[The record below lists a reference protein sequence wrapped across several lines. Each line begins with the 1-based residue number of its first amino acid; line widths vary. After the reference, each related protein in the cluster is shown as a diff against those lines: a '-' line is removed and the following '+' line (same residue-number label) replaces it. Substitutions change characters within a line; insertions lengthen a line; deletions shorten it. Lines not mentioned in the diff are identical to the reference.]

1 MKLLN
6 KCLPVWCVLAF
17 STVQAQTDSASW
29 YFEKGK
35 EEKAARR
42 YREAEKKFVKAV
54 SLNSKN
60 LNYYLELADTY
71 SAQNRYFDA
80 RETFIK
86 AEKIQPDNPIV
97 IENLATLSFNTRKWD
112 DVIRYSQKAQ
122 MLKVAKPVN
131 YYIGTAYYNQENY
144 GEAIKYLTAAA
155 NDEPTKGEIQYT
167 IGRSYVDMNNYK
179 LAATHFEKAIALD
192 SSKVN
197 WIYEAGIVFHAIPDY
212 KKSLQYIRLA
222 GDRGYNKSNDY
233 LENLGS
239 AYMNVGQ
246 YEPAIEEYKKV
257 LVRKP
262 NDVTIL
268 YQVAQA
274 YYRAKKYQQAIDYW
288 DQVLTNDKTNAKAL
302 YMIGLSY
309 QKKGDK
315 QKGTQLCDRA
325 IQMDPSLQSL
335 KQKQGDLG
343 L

>member
-1 MKLLN
+1 MNLLN
-6 KCLPVWCVLAF
+6 KCLPVLCVLAF
-17 STVQAQTDSASW
+17 SAVQAQSDSASW

-54 SLNSKN
+54 ALDSKN
-60 LNYYLELADTY
+60 LNYYMELADTY
-71 SAQNRYFDA
+71 TAQNRYFDA

-86 AEKIQPDNPIV
+86 AEKVQPDHPVV

-112 DVIRYSQKAQ
+112 DVIKYSKRAQ
-122 MLKVAKPVN
+122 ELKVKKPVN
-131 YYIGTAYYNQENY
+131 YFIGTAYYHQENY

-155 NDEPTKGEIQYT
+155 SDEPAKAEIHYT
-167 IGRSYVDMNNYK
+167 IGRSYVDMSNYK
-179 LAATHFEKAIALD
+179 QAAVHFEKAIALD

-197 WIYEAGIVFHAIPDY
+197 WIYEAGLVYHAIPDY
-212 KKSLQYIRLA
+212 KKSLHFIKLA

-246 YEPAIEEYKKV
+246 FEPAIAEYKKV
-257 LVRKP
+257 LARKP

-274 YYRAKKYQQAIDYW
+274 YYRAKNYQSAIDYW
-288 DQVLTNDKTNAKAL
+288 DQVLANDKSNAKAL

-335 KQKQGDLG
+335 KQKQGDIM
-343 L
+343 